1 MENNEYIDMKK
12 ILNIILSKKI
22 FIALIILLSLVV
34 GYFYSY
40 YYKKPQYNSSV
51 TVLLTGDEAQGEKQ
65 VTQTDLNLNS
75 GLISTYGS
83 IAKSANVL
91 SKVIE
96 NLGLDISVQNL
107 QKNLTVA
114 EIKNTQFLKITVENS
129 NPETAMKIANEIS
142 KVFVEQIKTIYNI
155 QNINII
161 DTAEISNTPCNINHI
176 KDMAIALMAG
186 IFASGV
192 LILIL
197 YILDDTI
204 KSEKDIPVNLKLETI
219 GTIPN
224 TNKTNNELIIETDP
238 KSYIVECLKTTRT
251 NILYASNINKK
262 KAILFTSA
270 REKEGKSFIVNN
282 IAVAFAQANKKVL
295 IVDTNLR
302 TPKGRSQIFENQTGE
317 GLSDFIKEI
326 TENKLENLE
335 KAKKYIKE
343 TKIPNLHIL
352 ESGTIPPNP
361 SELLSSTNMRNLLE
375 LLKSMYDLVLLDGTP
390 SMIVSDSIALSTMV
404 DSTILIAENK
414 VSKINEL
421 KKTKRQIQDVGGKIM
436 GVILNKSDVQHN
448 KYYGKG
454 YGYYYGDG
462 KQEKTEKEIQ
472 IKQQIIT
479 VSEII
484 ENARSVIE
492 QELLNKEVEQ
502 ELETVQVVEQ
512 QQEKTVEPKEN
523 GFKNVIKKIFSRI
536 SNIEKRLDNDN
547 SKEQINNIYTEID
560 NIKNKQSLDKQEI
573 INNIN
578 DLKTENSKVQNSI
591 KELNKKQ
598 KNLKEIQEND
608 KTEILES
615 INNFK
620 EETKTMQDDITSL
633 KISNNKLLENFEK
646 LDSEKLNVLEQINI
660 LKDNNNNMFENIDE
674 LISSKEAM
682 NEKINGFD
690 EKVEQLK
697 NEQLKAKADIEN
709 TVKELQTLE
718 MLKQKTQNMEEEFN
732 QLEVLKAKIESANKE
747 IELLKQLQNEQII
760 NVNNRISKLK
770 EIQVNN
776 NNELLEKINA
786 INYDDKLI
794 EINQNI
800 LKSQEEYTKMIEE
813 INNKNNQEEKP
824 SNIISFE
831 SLKKKRKA
839 NKKVF
844 SINETIMS
852 DELETSSSYVIDLN
866 SESFGIMAN

>member
-1 MENNEYIDMKK
+1 MENNEYMDMKK
-12 ILNIILSKKI
+12 ILNIISSKKI
-22 FIALIILLSLVV
+22 FIALIILLSLVMS
-34 GYFYSY
+34 YFYSY

-142 KVFVEQIKTIYNI
+142 TVFVEQIKTIYNI

-472 IKQQIIT
+472 IKQPIIT

-484 ENARSVIE
+484 ENARPVIE

-502 ELETVQVVEQ
+502 ELENVQVVEQ
-512 QQEKTVEPKEN
+512 QQEKTIEPKEN

-578 DLKTENSKVQNSI
+578 NS
-591 KELNKKQ
+591 
-598 KNLKEIQEND
+598 
-608 KTEILES
+608 KTEIFES

-620 EETKTMQDDITSL
+620 EETKAMQNDIKNL
-633 KISNNKLLENFEK
+633 QISNNNLLENIEK
-646 LDSEKLNVLEQINI
+646 LDLEKVNILEQINI
-660 LKDNNNNMFENIDE
+660 LKDNNSNMFENIDE
-674 LISSKEAM
+674 LISNKETM

-718 MLKQKTQNMEEEFN
+718 LLKQKTQNMEEEFN
-732 QLEVLKAKIESANKE
+732 QLEELKTKIELANKE
-747 IELLKQLQNEQII
+747 IELLKQLQNEQIT
-760 NVNNRISKLK
+760 NVNHRISKLRK
-770 EIQVNN
+770 LQINN
-776 NNELLEKINA
+776 NKELLEKIEA
-786 INYDDKLI
+786 INYDDKLT
-794 EINQNI
+794 EINENI

-813 INNKNNQEEKP
+813 INNKNKPEEKP

-844 SINETIMS
+844 SINENIMS

-866 SESFGIMAN
+866 SELFGIMAN

>member
-1 MENNEYIDMKK
+1 MENNEYMDMKK
-12 ILNIILSKKI
+12 ILNIISSKKI
-22 FIALIILLSLVV
+22 FIALIILLSLVM

-107 QKNLTVA
+107 QKNFTVA
-114 EIKNTQFLKITVENS
+114 EIKNTQFLKITVENQ

-142 KVFVEQIKTIYNI
+142 TVFVEQIKTIYNI

-192 LILIL
+192 LILII

-251 NILYASNINKK
+251 NILYSSNINKK

-335 KAKKYIKE
+335 KAKQYIKE

-375 LLKSMYDLVLLDGTP
+375 VLKSMYDLVLLDGTP
-390 SMIVSDSIALSTMV
+390 SMMVSDSIALSTMV

-462 KQEKTEKEIQ
+462 KQEKTQKEIQ
-472 IKQQIIT
+472 IKQSIIT

-484 ENARSVIE
+484 ENARPVIE

-502 ELETVQVVEQ
+502 ELENVQVVEQ
-512 QQEKTVEPKEN
+512 QQEKTIEPKEN

-578 DLKTENSKVQNSI
+578 NS
-591 KELNKKQ
+591 
-598 KNLKEIQEND
+598 
-608 KTEILES
+608 KTEIFES

-620 EETKTMQDDITSL
+620 EETKAMQNDIKNL
-633 KISNNKLLENFEK
+633 QISNNNLLENIEK
-646 LDSEKLNVLEQINI
+646 LDLEKVNILEQINI
-660 LKDNNNNMFENIDE
+660 LKDNNSNMLENIDE
-674 LISSKEAM
+674 LISNKETM

-718 MLKQKTQNMEEEFN
+718 LLKQKTQNMEEEFN
-732 QLEVLKAKIESANKE
+732 QLEELKTKIELANKE
-747 IELLKQLQNEQII
+747 IELLKQLQNEQIT
-760 NVNNRISKLK
+760 NVNHRISKLRK
-770 EIQVNN
+770 LQINN
-776 NNELLEKINA
+776 NKELLEKIEA
-786 INYDDKLI
+786 INYDDKLT
-794 EINQNI
+794 EINENI

-813 INNKNNQEEKP
+813 INNKNKPEEKP

-844 SINETIMS
+844 SINENIMS

-866 SESFGIMAN
+866 SEPFGIMAN

>member
-1 MENNEYIDMKK
+1 MENNEYMDMKK
-12 ILNIILSKKI
+12 ILNIISSKKI
-22 FIALIILLSLVV
+22 FIALIILLSLVM

-114 EIKNTQFLKITVENS
+114 EIKNTQFLKITVENQ

-142 KVFVEQIKTIYNI
+142 TVFVEQIKTIYNI

-192 LILIL
+192 LILII

-251 NILYASNINKK
+251 NILYSSNINKK

-335 KAKKYIKE
+335 KAKQYIKE

-361 SELLSSTNMRNLLE
+361 SELLVSPQMTKLLE
-375 LLKSMYDLVLLDGTP
+375 DLKQVCDLIVIDGTP
-390 SMIVSDSIALSTMV
+390 CELVTDSVILSRVADATVIVTAHKETKKDNLERVIKNIQNVGGKLVGVVINKMPVSAKKYNEKYYYHSTSTHNTNNFNTKNIA
-404 DSTILIAENK
+404 
-414 VSKINEL
+414 NEL
-421 KKTKRQIQDVGGKIM
+421 KKETQNITKINTQKSKIDIEKESDL
-436 GVILNKSDVQHN
+436 GRPLIFNNEDRKSTLDKTNDILNQINSYLDK
-448 KYYGKG
+448 
-454 YGYYYGDG
+454 
-462 KQEKTEKEIQ
+462 EKDD
-472 IKQQIIT
+472 
-479 VSEII
+479 
-484 ENARSVIE
+484 
-492 QELLNKEVEQ
+492 LNK
-502 ELETVQVVEQ
+502 
-512 QQEKTVEPKEN
+512 
-523 GFKNVIKKIFSRI
+523 
-536 SNIEKRLDNDN
+536 
-547 SKEQINNIYTEID
+547 
-560 NIKNKQSLDKQEI
+560 
-573 INNIN
+573 
-578 DLKTENSKVQNSI
+578 
-591 KELNKKQ
+591 
-598 KNLKEIQEND
+598 
-608 KTEILES
+608 
-615 INNFK
+615 
-620 EETKTMQDDITSL
+620 
-633 KISNNKLLENFEK
+633 
-646 LDSEKLNVLEQINI
+646 
-660 LKDNNNNMFENIDE
+660 
-674 LISSKEAM
+674 
-682 NEKINGFD
+682 
-690 EKVEQLK
+690 
-697 NEQLKAKADIEN
+697 
-709 TVKELQTLE
+709 
-718 MLKQKTQNMEEEFN
+718 
-732 QLEVLKAKIESANKE
+732 
-747 IELLKQLQNEQII
+747 
-760 NVNNRISKLK
+760 
-770 EIQVNN
+770 
-776 NNELLEKINA
+776 
-786 INYDDKLI
+786 
-794 EINQNI
+794 
-800 LKSQEEYTKMIEE
+800 
-813 INNKNNQEEKP
+813 
-824 SNIISFE
+824 
-831 SLKKKRKA
+831 
-839 NKKVF
+839 
-844 SINETIMS
+844 
-852 DELETSSSYVIDLN
+852 
-866 SESFGIMAN
+866 

>member
-12 ILNIILSKKI
+12 ILNIISSKKI
-22 FIALIILLSLVV
+22 FIALIILLSLVM

-114 EIKNTQFLKITVENS
+114 EIKNTQFLKITVENQ

-142 KVFVEQIKTIYNI
+142 TVFVEQIKTIYNI

-192 LILIL
+192 LILII

-251 NILYASNINKK
+251 NILYSSNINKK

-335 KAKKYIKE
+335 KAKQYIKE

-375 LLKSMYDLVLLDGTP
+375 VLKSMYDLVLLDGTP
-390 SMIVSDSIALSTMV
+390 SMMVSDSIALSTMV

-462 KQEKTEKEIQ
+462 KQEKTQKEIQ
-472 IKQQIIT
+472 VKQPIIT

-484 ENARSVIE
+484 ENARPLIE

-502 ELETVQVVEQ
+502 ELENTQVVEQ
-512 QQEKTVEPKEN
+512 QQEKIIEPKEN
-523 GFKNVIKKIFSRI
+523 GFKKVIKKIFSRI

-578 DLKTENSKVQNSI
+578 DS
-591 KELNKKQ
+591 
-598 KNLKEIQEND
+598 
-608 KTEILES
+608 KTEIFES

-620 EETKTMQDDITSL
+620 EETKAMQNDIKNLQT
-633 KISNNKLLENFEK
+633 SNNNLLENIEK
-646 LDSEKLNVLEQINI
+646 LDLEKVNILEQINI
-660 LKDNNNNMFENIDE
+660 LKDNNSNMFENIDE
-674 LISSKEAM
+674 LISNKEAM

-718 MLKQKTQNMEEEFN
+718 LLKQKTQNMEEEFN
-732 QLEVLKAKIESANKE
+732 QLEVLKTKIELANKE
-747 IELLKQLQNEQII
+747 IELLKQLQNEQIT
-760 NVNNRISKLK
+760 NVNHRISKLRK
-770 EIQVNN
+770 LQINN
-776 NNELLEKINA
+776 NKELLEKIEA
-786 INYDDKLI
+786 INYDDKLT
-794 EINQNI
+794 EINENI

-813 INNKNNQEEKP
+813 INNKNKPEEKP

-844 SINETIMS
+844 SINENIMS

-866 SESFGIMAN
+866 SEPFGIMAN

>member
-421 KKTKRQIQDVGGKIM
+421 KKTKRQIQDVSGKIM

-674 LISSKEAM
+674 LISSRELI
-682 NEKINGFD
+682 NDKINGFE

-697 NEQLKAKADIEN
+697 NEQLKAKSDIEN

-786 INYDDKLI
+786 INYDDKLT
-794 EINQNI
+794 EINENI

>member
-295 IVDTNLR
+295 IVDTTLR

-674 LISSKEAM
+674 LISSRELI
-682 NEKINGFD
+682 NDKINGFE

-697 NEQLKAKADIEN
+697 NEQLKAKSDIEN

-732 QLEVLKAKIESANKE
+732 QLEVLKAKIESENKE

-786 INYDDKLI
+786 INYDDKLT
-794 EINQNI
+794 EINENI

>member
-454 YGYYYGDG
+454 YGYYYGEG
-462 KQEKTEKEIQ
+462 KQEKIEKEIQ

-502 ELETVQVVEQ
+502 ELEKVQVVEQ
-512 QQEKTVEPKEN
+512 QQEKTIEPKEN

-578 DLKTENSKVQNSI
+578 DS
-591 KELNKKQ
+591 
-598 KNLKEIQEND
+598 
-608 KTEILES
+608 KTEIFES

-620 EETKTMQDDITSL
+620 EETEAMQNDIKNLQTSN
-633 KISNNKLLENFEK
+633 SNLLENIEK
-646 LDSEKLNVLEQINI
+646 LDSEKVNILEQINI
-660 LKDNNNNMFENIDE
+660 LKDNNSNMFENIDE

-697 NEQLKAKADIEN
+697 NEQLKSKADIEN

-718 MLKQKTQNMEEEFN
+718 ILKQKTQNMEEEFN
-732 QLEVLKAKIESANKE
+732 QLEVLRTKIELANKE
-747 IELLKQLQNEQII
+747 IELLKQLQNEQIT
-760 NVNNRISKLK
+760 NVNHRISKLRK
-770 EIQVNN
+770 LQVNN
-776 NNELLEKINA
+776 NKELLEKIET
-786 INYDDKLI
+786 INYDDKLT
-794 EINQNI
+794 EINEKI

-813 INNKNNQEEKP
+813 INNKNKPEEKP

-844 SINETIMS
+844 SINEDIMS
-852 DELETSSSYVIDLN
+852 DELETSSAYVIDLN

>member
-1 MENNEYIDMKK
+1 MENNEYMDMKK
-12 ILNIILSKKI
+12 ILNIISSKKI
-22 FIALIILLSLVV
+22 FIALIILLSLVMS
-34 GYFYSY
+34 YFYSY

-114 EIKNTQFLKITVENS
+114 EIKNTQFLKITVENQ

-142 KVFVEQIKTIYNI
+142 TVFVEQIKTIYNI

-186 IFASGV
+186 IFTSGV

-302 TPKGRSQIFENQTGE
+302 NSKGRSQIFENQTGE

-390 SMIVSDSIALSTMV
+390 SMMVSDSIALSTMV

-462 KQEKTEKEIQ
+462 KQEKTQKEIQ
-472 IKQQIIT
+472 IKQSIIT

-484 ENARSVIE
+484 ENARPVIE

-502 ELETVQVVEQ
+502 ELENVQVVEQ
-512 QQEKTVEPKEN
+512 QQEKTIEPKEN

-578 DLKTENSKVQNSI
+578 NS
-591 KELNKKQ
+591 
-598 KNLKEIQEND
+598 
-608 KTEILES
+608 KTEIFES

-620 EETKTMQDDITSL
+620 EETKAMQNDIKNLQT
-633 KISNNKLLENFEK
+633 SNNNLLENIEK
-646 LDSEKLNVLEQINI
+646 LDLEKVNILEQINI
-660 LKDNNNNMFENIDE
+660 LKDNNSNMFENIDE
-674 LISSKEAM
+674 LISNKETM
-682 NEKINGFD
+682 NEKINSFD

-718 MLKQKTQNMEEEFN
+718 LLKQKTQNMEEEFN
-732 QLEVLKAKIESANKE
+732 QLEELKTKIELANKE
-747 IELLKQLQNEQII
+747 IELLKQLQNEQIT
-760 NVNNRISKLK
+760 NVNHRISKLRK
-770 EIQVNN
+770 LQINN
-776 NNELLEKINA
+776 NKELLEKIEA
-786 INYDDKLI
+786 INYDDKLT
-794 EINQNI
+794 EINENI

-813 INNKNNQEEKP
+813 INNKNKPEEKP

-844 SINETIMS
+844 SINENIMS

-866 SESFGIMAN
+866 SELFGIMAN

>member
-12 ILNIILSKKI
+12 ILNIISSKKI
-22 FIALIILLSLVV
+22 FIALIILLSLVM

-51 TVLLTGDEAQGEKQ
+51 TVLLTGEEAQGEKQ

-114 EIKNTQFLKITVENS
+114 EIKNTQFLKITVENQ

-142 KVFVEQIKTIYNI
+142 TVFVEQIKTIYNI

-192 LILIL
+192 LILII

-335 KAKKYIKE
+335 KAKQYIKE

-375 LLKSMYDLVLLDGTP
+375 VLKSMYDLVLLDGTP
-390 SMIVSDSIALSTMV
+390 SMMVSDSIALSTMV

-462 KQEKTEKEIQ
+462 KQEKTQKEIQ
-472 IKQQIIT
+472 VKQPIIT

-484 ENARSVIE
+484 ENARPLIE

-502 ELETVQVVEQ
+502 ELENTQVVEQ
-512 QQEKTVEPKEN
+512 QQEKIIEPKEN
-523 GFKNVIKKIFSRI
+523 GFKKVIKKIFSRI

-578 DLKTENSKVQNSI
+578 DS
-591 KELNKKQ
+591 
-598 KNLKEIQEND
+598 
-608 KTEILES
+608 KTEIFES

-620 EETKTMQDDITSL
+620 EETKAMQNDIKNLQT
-633 KISNNKLLENFEK
+633 SNNNLLENIEK
-646 LDSEKLNVLEQINI
+646 LDLEKVNILEQINI
-660 LKDNNNNMFENIDE
+660 LKDNNSNMFENIDE
-674 LISSKEAM
+674 LISNKEAM

-718 MLKQKTQNMEEEFN
+718 LLKQKTQNMEEEFN
-732 QLEVLKAKIESANKE
+732 QLEVLKTKIELANKE
-747 IELLKQLQNEQII
+747 IELLKQLQNEQIT
-760 NVNNRISKLK
+760 NVNHRISKLRK
-770 EIQVNN
+770 LQINN
-776 NNELLEKINA
+776 NKELLEKIEA
-786 INYDDKLI
+786 INYDDKLT
-794 EINQNI
+794 EINENI

-813 INNKNNQEEKP
+813 INNKNKPEEKP

-844 SINETIMS
+844 SINENIMS

-866 SESFGIMAN
+866 SEPFGIMAN

>member
-12 ILNIILSKKI
+12 ILNIISSKKI
-22 FIALIILLSLVV
+22 FIALIILLSLVM

-96 NLGLDISVQNL
+96 NLGLNISVQNL

-192 LILIL
+192 LILII

-404 DSTILIAENK
+404 DSTILVAENK

-560 NIKNKQSLDKQEI
+560 NIKNKQSLEKQEI

-674 LISSKEAM
+674 LISSRELI
-682 NEKINGFD
+682 NDKINGFE

-697 NEQLKAKADIEN
+697 NEQLKAKSDIEN

-732 QLEVLKAKIESANKE
+732 QLEVLKTKIELANKE

-831 SLKKKRKA
+831 SLKKKKKA

>member
-114 EIKNTQFLKITVENS
+114 EIKNTQFLKITVENQ

-192 LILIL
+192 LILII

-390 SMIVSDSIALSTMV
+390 SMMVSDSIALSTMV

-436 GVILNKSDVQHN
+436 GVILNKSDVRHN

-502 ELETVQVVEQ
+502 ELEKVQVVEQ
-512 QQEKTVEPKEN
+512 QQEKTIEPKEN

-718 MLKQKTQNMEEEFN
+718 ILKQKTQNMEEEFN
-732 QLEVLKAKIESANKE
+732 QLEVLKTKIELANKE
-747 IELLKQLQNEQII
+747 IELLKQLQNEQIT
-760 NVNNRISKLK
+760 NVNHRISKLRNLQ
-770 EIQVNN
+770 INN
-776 NNELLEKINA
+776 NKELLEKIEA
-786 INYDDKLI
+786 INYDDKLT
-794 EINQNI
+794 EINENI

-813 INNKNNQEEKP
+813 INNKNKPEEKP

-844 SINETIMS
+844 SINEDIMS
-852 DELETSSSYVIDLN
+852 DELENSSAYVIDLN

>member
-142 KVFVEQIKTIYNI
+142 TVFVEQIKTIYNI

-302 TPKGRSQIFENQTGE
+302 NSKGRSQIFENQTGE

-462 KQEKTEKEIQ
+462 KQEKVEKEIQ
-472 IKQQIIT
+472 VKQPIIT

-484 ENARSVIE
+484 ENARPVIE

-502 ELETVQVVEQ
+502 ELENVQVVEQ
-512 QQEKTVEPKEN
+512 QQEKTIEPKEN

-578 DLKTENSKVQNSI
+578 ELKTENLKVQNSI
-591 KELNKKQ
+591 EELSEKQ
-598 KNLKEIQEND
+598 NNLKEIQEVD
-608 KTEILES
+608 KKEILEN
-615 INNFK
+615 I
-620 EETKTMQDDITSL
+620 Q
-633 KISNNKLLENFEK
+633 K
-646 LDSEKLNVLEQINI
+646 LDLEKVKILEQINI
-660 LKDNNNNMFENIDE
+660 LKDSNSDMFENIDE
-674 LISSKEAM
+674 LINSKEAI
-682 NEKINGFD
+682 NDKINGFD

-697 NEQLKAKADIEN
+697 NEQLKAKYDIEN
-709 TVKELQTLE
+709 TVKELQSIE
-718 MLKQKTQNMEEEFN
+718 ILKQKTQNIEEEFN
-732 QLEVLKAKIESANKE
+732 QLEVLKAKIELANKE
-747 IELLKQLQNEQII
+747 IEMLRQFQKEQIN
-760 NVNNRISKLK
+760 NVNYKISELKKLQLDNNKELIERIES
-770 EIQVNN
+770 
-776 NNELLEKINA
+776 
-786 INYDDKLI
+786 INYDEKLV
-794 EINQNI
+794 EINENI
-800 LKSQEEYTKMIEE
+800 TRNKNEYTKMIEE
-813 INNKNNQEEKP
+813 INNKNKQEEKP

>member
-1 MENNEYIDMKK
+1 MENNEYMDMKK
-12 ILNIILSKKI
+12 ILNIISSKKI
-22 FIALIILLSLVV
+22 FIALIILLSLVMS
-34 GYFYSY
+34 YFYSY

-142 KVFVEQIKTIYNI
+142 TVFVEQIKTIYNI

-186 IFASGV
+186 IFASEV

-462 KQEKTEKEIQ
+462 KQEKVEKEIQ
-472 IKQQIIT
+472 VKQPIIT
-479 VSEII
+479 VLEII
-484 ENARSVIE
+484 ENARPVIE
-492 QELLNKEVEQ
+492 QELLNKEIEQ
-502 ELETVQVVEQ
+502 ELENTQVVEQ
-512 QQEKTVEPKEN
+512 QEKTIESKEN
-523 GFKNVIKKIFSRI
+523 GFKNVMKKIFSRI

-578 DLKTENSKVQNSI
+578 DS
-591 KELNKKQ
+591 
-598 KNLKEIQEND
+598 
-608 KTEILES
+608 KTEIFES

-620 EETKTMQDDITSL
+620 EETKAMQNDIKNLQTSN
-633 KISNNKLLENFEK
+633 SDLLENIEK
-646 LDSEKLNVLEQINI
+646 LDSEKVNILEQINI
-660 LKDNNNNMFENIDE
+660 LKDNNSNMFENIDE

-718 MLKQKTQNMEEEFN
+718 ILKQKTQNMEEEFN
-732 QLEVLKAKIESANKE
+732 QLEVLKTKIELANKE
-747 IELLKQLQNEQII
+747 IELLKQLQNEQIT
-760 NVNNRISKLK
+760 NVNHRISKLRNLQ
-770 EIQVNN
+770 INN
-776 NNELLEKINA
+776 NKELLEKIEA
-786 INYDDKLI
+786 INYDDKLT
-794 EINQNI
+794 EINENI

-813 INNKNNQEEKP
+813 INNKNKPEEKP

-844 SINETIMS
+844 SINEDIMS
-852 DELETSSSYVIDLN
+852 DELENSSAYVIDLN

>member
-12 ILNIILSKKI
+12 ILNIISSKKI
-22 FIALIILLSLVV
+22 FIALIILLSLVM

-91 SKVIE
+91 NKVIE
-96 NLGLDISVQNL
+96 NLGLNISVQNL

-192 LILIL
+192 LILII

-732 QLEVLKAKIESANKE
+732 QLEVLKTKIELANKE

-813 INNKNNQEEKP
+813 INNKNNQEEKT

-831 SLKKKRKA
+831 SLKKKKKA

-852 DELETSSSYVIDLN
+852 DELETYSSYVIDLN

>member
-1 MENNEYIDMKK
+1 MENNEYMDMKK
-12 ILNIILSKKI
+12 ILNIISSKKI
-22 FIALIILLSLVV
+22 FIALIILLSLVMS
-34 GYFYSY
+34 YFYSY

-114 EIKNTQFLKITVENS
+114 EIKNTQFLKITVENQ

-142 KVFVEQIKTIYNI
+142 TVFVEQIKTIYNI

-186 IFASGV
+186 IFTSGV

-302 TPKGRSQIFENQTGE
+302 NSKGRSQIFKNQTGE

-335 KAKKYIKE
+335 KAKQYIKE

-375 LLKSMYDLVLLDGTP
+375 LLKSMYDLILLDGTP
-390 SMIVSDSIALSTMV
+390 SMMVSDSIALSTMV

-472 IKQQIIT
+472 IKQSIIT

-484 ENARSVIE
+484 ENARPVIE

-502 ELETVQVVEQ
+502 ELENVQVVEQ
-512 QQEKTVEPKEN
+512 QQEKTIQPKEN

-578 DLKTENSKVQNSI
+578 NS
-591 KELNKKQ
+591 
-598 KNLKEIQEND
+598 
-608 KTEILES
+608 KTEIFES

-620 EETKTMQDDITSL
+620 EETKAMQNDIKNL
-633 KISNNKLLENFEK
+633 QISNNNLLENIEK
-646 LDSEKLNVLEQINI
+646 LDLEKVNILEQINI
-660 LKDNNNNMFENIDE
+660 LKDNNSNMFENIDE

-718 MLKQKTQNMEEEFN
+718 ILKQKTQNMEEEFN
-732 QLEVLKAKIESANKE
+732 QLEVLKTKIELANKE
-747 IELLKQLQNEQII
+747 IELLKQLQNEQIT
-760 NVNNRISKLK
+760 NVNHRISKLRK
-770 EIQVNN
+770 LQINN
-776 NNELLEKINA
+776 NKELLEKIEA
-786 INYDDKLI
+786 INYDDKLT
-794 EINQNI
+794 EINENI

-813 INNKNNQEEKP
+813 INNKNKPEEKP

-844 SINETIMS
+844 SINENIMS

-866 SESFGIMAN
+866 SEPFGIMAN

>member
-262 KAILFTSA
+262 KAILFTSS

-421 KKTKRQIQDVGGKIM
+421 KKTKRQVQDVGGKIM

-674 LISSKEAM
+674 LISSRELI
-682 NEKINGFD
+682 NDKINGFE

-697 NEQLKAKADIEN
+697 NEQLKAKSDIEN

-786 INYDDKLI
+786 INYDDKLT
-794 EINQNI
+794 EINENI

>member
-22 FIALIILLSLVV
+22 FIALIILLSLVMS
-34 GYFYSY
+34 YFYSY

-96 NLGLDISVQNL
+96 NLGLDISVKNL

-142 KVFVEQIKTIYNI
+142 TVFVEQIKTIYNI

-251 NILYASNINKK
+251 NILYSSNINKK

-462 KQEKTEKEIQ
+462 KQEKVEKEIQ
-472 IKQQIIT
+472 VKQPIIT

-484 ENARSVIE
+484 ENARPVIE

-502 ELETVQVVEQ
+502 ELENTQVVEQ
-512 QQEKTVEPKEN
+512 QEKTIEPKEN
-523 GFKNVIKKIFSRI
+523 VLKNVIKKIFSRI

-578 DLKTENSKVQNSI
+578 ELKTENLKVQNSI
-591 KELNKKQ
+591 EELSEKQ
-598 KNLKEIQEND
+598 NNLKEIQEVD
-608 KTEILES
+608 KKEILEN
-615 INNFK
+615 I
-620 EETKTMQDDITSL
+620 Q
-633 KISNNKLLENFEK
+633 K
-646 LDSEKLNVLEQINI
+646 LDLEKVKILEQINI
-660 LKDNNNNMFENIDE
+660 LKDSNSDMFENIDE
-674 LISSKEAM
+674 LINSKEAI
-682 NEKINGFD
+682 NDKINGFD

-697 NEQLKAKADIEN
+697 NEQLKAKSDIEN
-709 TVKELQTLE
+709 TVKELQSIE
-718 MLKQKTQNMEEEFN
+718 ILKQKTQNIEEEFN
-732 QLEVLKAKIESANKE
+732 QLEVLKAKIELANKE
-747 IELLKQLQNEQII
+747 IEMLRQFQKEQIN
-760 NVNNRISKLK
+760 NVNYKISELKKLQLDNNKELIERIES
-770 EIQVNN
+770 
-776 NNELLEKINA
+776 
-786 INYDDKLI
+786 INYDEKLV
-794 EINQNI
+794 EINENI
-800 LKSQEEYTKMIEE
+800 TRNKNEYTKMIEE
-813 INNKNNQEEKP
+813 INNKNKQEEKP

-844 SINETIMS
+844 SINENIMS
-852 DELETSSSYVIDLN
+852 DELENASSYVIELN
-866 SESFGIMAN
+866 NETFGIMAN

>member
-674 LISSKEAM
+674 LISSRELI
-682 NEKINGFD
+682 NDKINGFE

-697 NEQLKAKADIEN
+697 NEQLKAKSDIEN

-786 INYDDKLI
+786 INYDDKLK
-794 EINQNI
+794 EINENI

>member
-22 FIALIILLSLVV
+22 FIALIILLSLVMS
-34 GYFYSY
+34 YFYSY

-262 KAILFTSA
+262 KAILFTSS

-462 KQEKTEKEIQ
+462 KQEKVEKEIQ
-472 IKQQIIT
+472 VKQPIIT

-484 ENARSVIE
+484 ENARPVIE

-502 ELETVQVVEQ
+502 ELENVQVVEQ
-512 QQEKTVEPKEN
+512 QQEKTIEPKEN

-578 DLKTENSKVQNSI
+578 ELKTENLKVQNSI
-591 KELNKKQ
+591 EELSEKQ
-598 KNLKEIQEND
+598 NNLKEIQEVD
-608 KTEILES
+608 KKEILEN
-615 INNFK
+615 I
-620 EETKTMQDDITSL
+620 Q
-633 KISNNKLLENFEK
+633 K
-646 LDSEKLNVLEQINI
+646 LDLEKVKILEQINI
-660 LKDNNNNMFENIDE
+660 LKDSNSDMFENIDE
-674 LISSKEAM
+674 LINSKEAI
-682 NEKINGFD
+682 NDKINGFD

-697 NEQLKAKADIEN
+697 NEQLKAKSDIEN
-709 TVKELQTLE
+709 TVKELQSIE
-718 MLKQKTQNMEEEFN
+718 ILKQKTQNIEEEFN
-732 QLEVLKAKIESANKE
+732 QLEVLKAKIELANKE
-747 IELLKQLQNEQII
+747 IEMLRQFQKEQIN
-760 NVNNRISKLK
+760 NVNYKISELKKLQLDNNKELIERIES
-770 EIQVNN
+770 
-776 NNELLEKINA
+776 
-786 INYDDKLI
+786 INYDEKLV
-794 EINQNI
+794 EINENI
-800 LKSQEEYTKMIEE
+800 TRNKNEYTKMIEE
-813 INNKNNQEEKP
+813 INNKNKQEEKP

-844 SINETIMS
+844 SINEDIMS
-852 DELETSSSYVIDLN
+852 DELENSSAYVIDLN

>member
-1 MENNEYIDMKK
+1 MENNEYMDMKK
-12 ILNIILSKKI
+12 ILNIISSKKI
-22 FIALIILLSLVV
+22 FIALIILLSLVMS
-34 GYFYSY
+34 YFYSY

-114 EIKNTQFLKITVENS
+114 EIKNTQFLKITVENQ

-142 KVFVEQIKTIYNI
+142 TVFVEQIKTIYNI

-186 IFASGV
+186 IFTSGV

-302 TPKGRSQIFENQTGE
+302 NSKGRSQIFENQTGE

-390 SMIVSDSIALSTMV
+390 SMMVSDSIALSTMV

-462 KQEKTEKEIQ
+462 KQEKTQKEIQ
-472 IKQQIIT
+472 IKQSIIT

-484 ENARSVIE
+484 ENARPVIE

-502 ELETVQVVEQ
+502 ELENVQVVEQ
-512 QQEKTVEPKEN
+512 QQEKTIEPKEN

-578 DLKTENSKVQNSI
+578 NS
-591 KELNKKQ
+591 
-598 KNLKEIQEND
+598 
-608 KTEILES
+608 KTEIFES

-620 EETKTMQDDITSL
+620 EETKAMQNDIKNL
-633 KISNNKLLENFEK
+633 QISNNNLLENIEK
-646 LDSEKLNVLEQINI
+646 LDLEKVNILEQINI
-660 LKDNNNNMFENIDE
+660 LKDNNSNMFENIDE
-674 LISSKEAM
+674 LISNKETM

-718 MLKQKTQNMEEEFN
+718 LLKQKTQNMEEEFN
-732 QLEVLKAKIESANKE
+732 QLEELKTKIELANKE
-747 IELLKQLQNEQII
+747 IELLKQLQNEQIT
-760 NVNNRISKLK
+760 NVNHRISKLRK
-770 EIQVNN
+770 LQINN
-776 NNELLEKINA
+776 NKELLEKIEA
-786 INYDDKLI
+786 INYDDKLT
-794 EINQNI
+794 EINENI
-800 LKSQEEYTKMIEE
+800 LKSQEEYTKMIEK
-813 INNKNNQEEKP
+813 INNKNKPEEKP

-844 SINETIMS
+844 SINENIMS

-866 SESFGIMAN
+866 SELFGIMAN

>member
-12 ILNIILSKKI
+12 ILNIISSKKI
-22 FIALIILLSLVV
+22 FIALIILLSLVM

-96 NLGLDISVQNL
+96 NLGLNISVQNL

-192 LILIL
+192 LILII

-547 SKEQINNIYTEID
+547 SKEQINNIYTEIY

-591 KELNKKQ
+591 QELNKKQ

-633 KISNNKLLENFEK
+633 KISNNKVLENFEK

-674 LISSKEAM
+674 LISSRELI
-682 NEKINGFD
+682 NDKINGFE

-697 NEQLKAKADIEN
+697 NEQLKAKSDIEN

>member
-1 MENNEYIDMKK
+1 MENNEYMDMKK
-12 ILNIILSKKI
+12 ILNIISSKKI
-22 FIALIILLSLVV
+22 FIALIILLSLVMS
-34 GYFYSY
+34 YFYSY

-51 TVLLTGDEAQGEKQ
+51 TVLLTGDEAQGKKQ

-96 NLGLDISVQNL
+96 NLGLDISVRNL

-114 EIKNTQFLKITVENS
+114 EIKNTQFLKITVENQ

-142 KVFVEQIKTIYNI
+142 TVFVEQIKTIYNI

-192 LILIL
+192 LILII

-219 GTIPN
+219 WTIPN

-251 NILYASNINKK
+251 NILYSSNINKK

-335 KAKKYIKE
+335 KAKQYIKE

-375 LLKSMYDLVLLDGTP
+375 VLKSMYDLVLLDGTP
-390 SMIVSDSIALSTMV
+390 SMMVSDSIALSTMV

-436 GVILNKSDVQHN
+436 GVILTRVMYN
-448 KYYGKG
+448 
-454 YGYYYGDG
+454 
-462 KQEKTEKEIQ
+462 
-472 IKQQIIT
+472 
-479 VSEII
+479 
-484 ENARSVIE
+484 
-492 QELLNKEVEQ
+492 
-502 ELETVQVVEQ
+502 
-512 QQEKTVEPKEN
+512 
-523 GFKNVIKKIFSRI
+523 
-536 SNIEKRLDNDN
+536 
-547 SKEQINNIYTEID
+547 
-560 NIKNKQSLDKQEI
+560 I
-573 INNIN
+573 INTMEKVMAIIMEM
-578 DLKTENSKVQNSI
+578 ENK
-591 KELNKKQ
+591 KKQ
-598 KNLKEIQEND
+598 K
-608 KTEILES
+608 
-615 INNFK
+615 
-620 EETKTMQDDITSL
+620 
-633 KISNNKLLENFEK
+633 
-646 LDSEKLNVLEQINI
+646 
-660 LKDNNNNMFENIDE
+660 
-674 LISSKEAM
+674 
-682 NEKINGFD
+682 
-690 EKVEQLK
+690 
-697 NEQLKAKADIEN
+697 
-709 TVKELQTLE
+709 
-718 MLKQKTQNMEEEFN
+718 
-732 QLEVLKAKIESANKE
+732 
-747 IELLKQLQNEQII
+747 
-760 NVNNRISKLK
+760 
-770 EIQVNN
+770 
-776 NNELLEKINA
+776 
-786 INYDDKLI
+786 
-794 EINQNI
+794 
-800 LKSQEEYTKMIEE
+800 
-813 INNKNNQEEKP
+813 
-824 SNIISFE
+824 
-831 SLKKKRKA
+831 KKYK
-839 NKKVF
+839 
-844 SINETIMS
+844 
-852 DELETSSSYVIDLN
+852 
-866 SESFGIMAN
+866 

>member
-22 FIALIILLSLVV
+22 FIALIILLSLVMS
-34 GYFYSY
+34 YFYSY

-547 SKEQINNIYTEID
+547 SKEQINNIYTEIY

-591 KELNKKQ
+591 QELNKKQ
-598 KNLKEIQEND
+598 KNTCI
-608 KTEILES
+608 IGR
-615 INNFK
+615 
-620 EETKTMQDDITSL
+620 
-633 KISNNKLLENFEK
+633 FE
-646 LDSEKLNVLEQINI
+646 L
-660 LKDNNNNMFENIDE
+660 F
-674 LISSKEAM
+674 
-682 NEKINGFD
+682 
-690 EKVEQLK
+690 
-697 NEQLKAKADIEN
+697 
-709 TVKELQTLE
+709 
-718 MLKQKTQNMEEEFN
+718 
-732 QLEVLKAKIESANKE
+732 
-747 IELLKQLQNEQII
+747 
-760 NVNNRISKLK
+760 
-770 EIQVNN
+770 
-776 NNELLEKINA
+776 
-786 INYDDKLI
+786 Y
-794 EINQNI
+794 
-800 LKSQEEYTKMIEE
+800 
-813 INNKNNQEEKP
+813 
-824 SNIISFE
+824 
-831 SLKKKRKA
+831 
-839 NKKVF
+839 
-844 SINETIMS
+844 
-852 DELETSSSYVIDLN
+852 
-866 SESFGIMAN
+866 

>member
-674 LISSKEAM
+674 LISSRELI
-682 NEKINGFD
+682 NDKINGFE

-697 NEQLKAKADIEN
+697 NEQLKAKSDIEN

-831 SLKKKRKA
+831 SLKKKKKA

>member
-22 FIALIILLSLVV
+22 FIALIILLSLVMS
-34 GYFYSY
+34 YFYSY

-462 KQEKTEKEIQ
+462 KQEKVEKEIQ
-472 IKQQIIT
+472 VKQPIIT

-484 ENARSVIE
+484 ENARPVIE

-502 ELETVQVVEQ
+502 ELENVQVVEQ
-512 QQEKTVEPKEN
+512 QQEKTIEPKEN

-578 DLKTENSKVQNSI
+578 ELKTENLKVQNSI
-591 KELNKKQ
+591 EELSEKQ
-598 KNLKEIQEND
+598 NNLKEIQEVD
-608 KTEILES
+608 KKEILEN
-615 INNFK
+615 I
-620 EETKTMQDDITSL
+620 Q
-633 KISNNKLLENFEK
+633 K
-646 LDSEKLNVLEQINI
+646 LDLEKVKILEQINI
-660 LKDNNNNMFENIDE
+660 LKDSNSDMFENIDE
-674 LISSKEAM
+674 LINSKEAI
-682 NEKINGFD
+682 NDKINGFD

-697 NEQLKAKADIEN
+697 NEQLKAKSDIEN
-709 TVKELQTLE
+709 TVKELQSIE
-718 MLKQKTQNMEEEFN
+718 ILKQKTQNIEEEFN
-732 QLEVLKAKIESANKE
+732 QLEVLKAKIELANKE
-747 IELLKQLQNEQII
+747 IEMLRQFQKEQIN
-760 NVNNRISKLK
+760 NVNYKISELKKLQLDNNKELIERIES
-770 EIQVNN
+770 
-776 NNELLEKINA
+776 
-786 INYDDKLI
+786 INYDEKLV
-794 EINQNI
+794 EINENI
-800 LKSQEEYTKMIEE
+800 TRNKNEYTKMIEE
-813 INNKNNQEEKP
+813 INNKNKQEEKP

-844 SINETIMS
+844 SINENIMS
-852 DELETSSSYVIDLN
+852 DELENASSYVIELN
-866 SESFGIMAN
+866 NETFGIMAN

>member
-1 MENNEYIDMKK
+1 MENNEYMDMKK
-12 ILNIILSKKI
+12 ILNIISSKKI
-22 FIALIILLSLVV
+22 FIALIILLSLVMS
-34 GYFYSY
+34 YFYSY

-96 NLGLDISVQNL
+96 NLGLDISVRNL

-114 EIKNTQFLKITVENS
+114 EIKNTQFLKITVENQ

-302 TPKGRSQIFENQTGE
+302 TPKERSQIFENQTGE

-390 SMIVSDSIALSTMV
+390 SMMVSDSIALSTMV

-502 ELETVQVVEQ
+502 ELEKVQVVEQ
-512 QQEKTVEPKEN
+512 QQEKTIEPKEN

-578 DLKTENSKVQNSI
+578 DS
-591 KELNKKQ
+591 
-598 KNLKEIQEND
+598 
-608 KTEILES
+608 KTEIFES

-620 EETKTMQDDITSL
+620 EETEAMQNDIKNLQTSN
-633 KISNNKLLENFEK
+633 SNLLENIEK
-646 LDSEKLNVLEQINI
+646 LDSEKVNILEQINI
-660 LKDNNNNMFENIDE
+660 LKDNNSNMFENIDE

-718 MLKQKTQNMEEEFN
+718 ILKQKTQNMEEEFN
-732 QLEVLKAKIESANKE
+732 QLEVLRTKIELANKE
-747 IELLKQLQNEQII
+747 IELLKQLQNEQIT
-760 NVNNRISKLK
+760 NVNHRISKLRK
-770 EIQVNN
+770 LQVNN
-776 NNELLEKINA
+776 NKELLEKIEA
-786 INYDDKLI
+786 INYDDKLT
-794 EINQNI
+794 EINEKI

-813 INNKNNQEEKP
+813 INNKNKPEEKP

-844 SINETIMS
+844 SINEDIMS
-852 DELETSSSYVIDLN
+852 DELETSSAYVIDLN

>member
-1 MENNEYIDMKK
+1 MENNEYMDMKK
-12 ILNIILSKKI
+12 ILNIISSKKI
-22 FIALIILLSLVV
+22 FIALIILLSLVMS
-34 GYFYSY
+34 YFYSY

-51 TVLLTGDEAQGEKQ
+51 TVLLTGDEAQGKKQ

-142 KVFVEQIKTIYNI
+142 TVFVEQIKTIYNI

-186 IFASGV
+186 IFTSGV

-251 NILYASNINKK
+251 NIFYASNINKK

-302 TPKGRSQIFENQTGE
+302 NSKGRSQIFENQTGE

-390 SMIVSDSIALSTMV
+390 SMMVSDSIALSTMV

-462 KQEKTEKEIQ
+462 KQEKTQKEIQ
-472 IKQQIIT
+472 IKQSIIT

-484 ENARSVIE
+484 ENARPVIE

-502 ELETVQVVEQ
+502 ELENVQVVEQ
-512 QQEKTVEPKEN
+512 QQEKTIEPKEN

-578 DLKTENSKVQNSI
+578 NS
-591 KELNKKQ
+591 
-598 KNLKEIQEND
+598 
-608 KTEILES
+608 KTEIFES

-620 EETKTMQDDITSL
+620 EETKAMQNDIKNL
-633 KISNNKLLENFEK
+633 QISNNNLLENIEK
-646 LDSEKLNVLEQINI
+646 LDLEKVNILEQINI
-660 LKDNNNNMFENIDE
+660 LKDNNSNMFENIDE
-674 LISSKEAM
+674 LISNKETM

-718 MLKQKTQNMEEEFN
+718 LLKQKTQNMEEEFN
-732 QLEVLKAKIESANKE
+732 QLEELKTKIELANKE
-747 IELLKQLQNEQII
+747 IELLKQLQNEQIT
-760 NVNNRISKLK
+760 NVNHRISKLRK
-770 EIQVNN
+770 LQINN
-776 NNELLEKINA
+776 NKELLEKIEA
-786 INYDDKLI
+786 INYDDKLT
-794 EINQNI
+794 EINENI

-813 INNKNNQEEKP
+813 INNKNKPEEKP

-844 SINETIMS
+844 SINENIMS

-866 SESFGIMAN
+866 SEPFGIMAN

>member
-1 MENNEYIDMKK
+1 MENNEYMDMKK
-12 ILNIILSKKI
+12 ILNIISSKKI
-22 FIALIILLSLVV
+22 FIALIILLSLVMS
-34 GYFYSY
+34 YFYSY

-96 NLGLDISVQNL
+96 NLGLDISVRNL

-114 EIKNTQFLKITVENS
+114 EIKNTQFLKITVENQ

-142 KVFVEQIKTIYNI
+142 TVFVEQIKTIYNI

-186 IFASGV
+186 IFTSGV

-302 TPKGRSQIFENQTGE
+302 NSKGRSQIFENQTGE

-390 SMIVSDSIALSTMV
+390 SMMVSDSIALSTMV

-462 KQEKTEKEIQ
+462 KQEKTQKEIQ
-472 IKQQIIT
+472 IKQSIIT

-484 ENARSVIE
+484 ENARPVIE

-502 ELETVQVVEQ
+502 ELENVQVVEQ
-512 QQEKTVEPKEN
+512 QQEKTIEPKEN

-536 SNIEKRLDNDN
+536 SNIEKKLDNDN

-578 DLKTENSKVQNSI
+578 NS
-591 KELNKKQ
+591 
-598 KNLKEIQEND
+598 
-608 KTEILES
+608 KTEIFES

-620 EETKTMQDDITSL
+620 EETKAMQNDIKNLQT
-633 KISNNKLLENFEK
+633 SNNNLLENIEK
-646 LDSEKLNVLEQINI
+646 LDLEKVNILEQINI
-660 LKDNNNNMFENIDE
+660 LKDNNSNMFENIDE
-674 LISSKEAM
+674 LISNKETM
-682 NEKINGFD
+682 NEKINSFD

-718 MLKQKTQNMEEEFN
+718 LLKQKTQNMEEEFN
-732 QLEVLKAKIESANKE
+732 QLEELKTKIELANKE
-747 IELLKQLQNEQII
+747 IELLKQLQNEQIT
-760 NVNNRISKLK
+760 NVNHRISKLRK
-770 EIQVNN
+770 LQINN
-776 NNELLEKINA
+776 NKELLEKIEA
-786 INYDDKLI
+786 INYDDKLT
-794 EINQNI
+794 EINENI

-813 INNKNNQEEKP
+813 INNKNKPEEKP

-844 SINETIMS
+844 SINENIMS

-866 SESFGIMAN
+866 SELFGIMAN

>member
-142 KVFVEQIKTIYNI
+142 KAFVEQIKTIYNI

-560 NIKNKQSLDKQEI
+560 KIKNKQSLDKQEI

-674 LISSKEAM
+674 LISSRELI
-682 NEKINGFD
+682 NDKINGFE

-697 NEQLKAKADIEN
+697 NEQLKAKSDIEN

-786 INYDDKLI
+786 INYDDKLT
-794 EINQNI
+794 EINENI

-813 INNKNNQEEKP
+813 INNKNKQEEKP

-844 SINETIMS
+844 SINEDIMS
-852 DELETSSSYVIDLN
+852 DELENSSAYVIDLN

>member
-204 KSEKDIPVNLKLETI
+204 KSEKDIPLNLKLETI

-620 EETKTMQDDITSL
+620 EETNTMQDDITSL

-646 LDSEKLNVLEQINI
+646 LDSEKLNFLEQINI

-674 LISSKEAM
+674 LISSRELI
-682 NEKINGFD
+682 NDKINGFE

-697 NEQLKAKADIEN
+697 NEQLKAKSDIEN

-786 INYDDKLI
+786 INYDDKLT
-794 EINQNI
+794 EINENI

>member
-22 FIALIILLSLVV
+22 FIALIILLSLVMS
-34 GYFYSY
+34 YFYSY

-96 NLGLDISVQNL
+96 NLGLDISVKNL
-107 QKNLTVA
+107 QNNLTVA

-142 KVFVEQIKTIYNI
+142 TVFVEQIKTIYNI

-251 NILYASNINKK
+251 NILYSSNINKK

-462 KQEKTEKEIQ
+462 KQEKVEKEIQ
-472 IKQQIIT
+472 VKQPIIT

-484 ENARSVIE
+484 ENARPVIE

-502 ELETVQVVEQ
+502 ELENTQVVEQ
-512 QQEKTVEPKEN
+512 QEKTIEPKEN
-523 GFKNVIKKIFSRI
+523 GLKNVIKKIFSRI

-578 DLKTENSKVQNSI
+578 ELKTENLKVQNSI
-591 KELNKKQ
+591 EELSEKQ
-598 KNLKEIQEND
+598 NNLKEIQEVD
-608 KTEILES
+608 KKEILEN
-615 INNFK
+615 I
-620 EETKTMQDDITSL
+620 Q
-633 KISNNKLLENFEK
+633 K
-646 LDSEKLNVLEQINI
+646 LDLEKVKILEQINI
-660 LKDNNNNMFENIDE
+660 LKDSNSDMFENIDE
-674 LISSKEAM
+674 LINSKEAI
-682 NEKINGFD
+682 NDKINGFD

-697 NEQLKAKADIEN
+697 NEQLKAKSDIEN
-709 TVKELQTLE
+709 TVKELQSIE
-718 MLKQKTQNMEEEFN
+718 ILKQKTQNIEEEFN
-732 QLEVLKAKIESANKE
+732 QLEVLKAKIELANKE
-747 IELLKQLQNEQII
+747 IEMLRQFQKEQIN
-760 NVNNRISKLK
+760 NVNYKISELKKLQLDNNKELIERIES
-770 EIQVNN
+770 
-776 NNELLEKINA
+776 
-786 INYDDKLI
+786 INYDEKLV
-794 EINQNI
+794 EINENI
-800 LKSQEEYTKMIEE
+800 TRNKNEYTKMIEE
-813 INNKNNQEEKP
+813 INNKNKQEEKP

-844 SINETIMS
+844 SINENIMS
-852 DELETSSSYVIDLN
+852 DELENASSYVIELN
-866 SESFGIMAN
+866 NETFGIMAN

>member
-238 KSYIVECLKTTRT
+238 KSYIVEWLKTTRT

-262 KAILFTSA
+262 KAILFTSS

-317 GLSDFIKEI
+317 GLSDFIREI
-326 TENKLENLE
+326 TDDEIENLE
-335 KAKKYIKE
+335 KTREYIKE
-343 TKIPNLHIL
+343 TEIPNLHIL
-352 ESGTIPPNP
+352 QNGTLPPNP
-361 SELLSSTNMRNLLE
+361 AELISSNNMRNLLE
-375 LLKSMYDLVLLDGTP
+375 LL
-390 SMIVSDSIALSTMV
+390 
-404 DSTILIAENK
+404 
-414 VSKINEL
+414 
-421 KKTKRQIQDVGGKIM
+421 
-436 GVILNKSDVQHN
+436 
-448 KYYGKG
+448 
-454 YGYYYGDG
+454 
-462 KQEKTEKEIQ
+462 
-472 IKQQIIT
+472 
-479 VSEII
+479 
-484 ENARSVIE
+484 
-492 QELLNKEVEQ
+492 
-502 ELETVQVVEQ
+502 
-512 QQEKTVEPKEN
+512 
-523 GFKNVIKKIFSRI
+523 
-536 SNIEKRLDNDN
+536 
-547 SKEQINNIYTEID
+547 
-560 NIKNKQSLDKQEI
+560 
-573 INNIN
+573 
-578 DLKTENSKVQNSI
+578 
-591 KELNKKQ
+591 
-598 KNLKEIQEND
+598 
-608 KTEILES
+608 
-615 INNFK
+615 
-620 EETKTMQDDITSL
+620 
-633 KISNNKLLENFEK
+633 
-646 LDSEKLNVLEQINI
+646 
-660 LKDNNNNMFENIDE
+660 
-674 LISSKEAM
+674 
-682 NEKINGFD
+682 
-690 EKVEQLK
+690 
-697 NEQLKAKADIEN
+697 
-709 TVKELQTLE
+709 
-718 MLKQKTQNMEEEFN
+718 
-732 QLEVLKAKIESANKE
+732 
-747 IELLKQLQNEQII
+747 
-760 NVNNRISKLK
+760 
-770 EIQVNN
+770 
-776 NNELLEKINA
+776 
-786 INYDDKLI
+786 
-794 EINQNI
+794 
-800 LKSQEEYTKMIEE
+800 
-813 INNKNNQEEKP
+813 
-824 SNIISFE
+824 
-831 SLKKKRKA
+831 
-839 NKKVF
+839 
-844 SINETIMS
+844 
-852 DELETSSSYVIDLN
+852 
-866 SESFGIMAN
+866 

>member
-1 MENNEYIDMKK
+1 MENNEYMDMKK
-12 ILNIILSKKI
+12 ILNIISSKKI
-22 FIALIILLSLVV
+22 FIALIILLSLVMS
-34 GYFYSY
+34 YFYSY

-96 NLGLDISVQNL
+96 NLGLDISVQKL

-142 KVFVEQIKTIYNI
+142 TVFVEQIKTIYNI

-578 DLKTENSKVQNSI
+578 DS
-591 KELNKKQ
+591 
-598 KNLKEIQEND
+598 
-608 KTEILES
+608 KTEIFES

-620 EETKTMQDDITSL
+620 EETKAMQNDIKNLQTSN
-633 KISNNKLLENFEK
+633 SDLLENIEK
-646 LDSEKLNVLEQINI
+646 LDSEKVNILEQINI

-674 LISSKEAM
+674 LISSRELI
-682 NEKINGFD
+682 NDKINGFE

-697 NEQLKAKADIEN
+697 NEQLKAKSDIEN

-776 NNELLEKINA
+776 NNELLEKIEA

>member
-1 MENNEYIDMKK
+1 MENNEYIDMRK

-674 LISSKEAM
+674 LISSRELI
-682 NEKINGFD
+682 NDKINGFE

-697 NEQLKAKADIEN
+697 NEQLKAKSDIEN

-786 INYDDKLI
+786 INYDDKLT
-794 EINQNI
+794 EINENI

>member
-1 MENNEYIDMKK
+1 MENNEYMDMKK
-12 ILNIILSKKI
+12 ILNIISSKKI
-22 FIALIILLSLVV
+22 FIALIILLSLVMS
-34 GYFYSY
+34 YFYSY

-96 NLGLDISVQNL
+96 NLGLDISVRNL

-114 EIKNTQFLKITVENS
+114 EIKNTQFLKITVENQ

-142 KVFVEQIKTIYNI
+142 TVFVEQIKTIYNI

-186 IFASGV
+186 IFTSGV

-302 TPKGRSQIFENQTGE
+302 NSKGRSQIFENQTGE

-335 KAKKYIKE
+335 KAKQYIKE

-375 LLKSMYDLVLLDGTP
+375 VLKSMYDLVLLDGTP
-390 SMIVSDSIALSTMV
+390 SMMVSDSIALSTMV

-462 KQEKTEKEIQ
+462 KQEKTQKEIQ
-472 IKQQIIT
+472 IKQSIIT

-484 ENARSVIE
+484 ENARPVIE

-502 ELETVQVVEQ
+502 ELENTQVVEQ
-512 QQEKTVEPKEN
+512 QQEKIIEPKEN

-578 DLKTENSKVQNSI
+578 NS
-591 KELNKKQ
+591 
-598 KNLKEIQEND
+598 
-608 KTEILES
+608 KTEIFES

-620 EETKTMQDDITSL
+620 EETKAMQNDIKNLQT
-633 KISNNKLLENFEK
+633 SNNNLLENIEK
-646 LDSEKLNVLEQINI
+646 LDLEKVNILEQINI
-660 LKDNNNNMFENIDE
+660 LKDNNSNMFENIDE
-674 LISSKEAM
+674 LISNKEAM

-697 NEQLKAKADIEN
+697 NEQLKAKSDIEN

-718 MLKQKTQNMEEEFN
+718 LLKQKTQNMEEEFN
-732 QLEVLKAKIESANKE
+732 QLEVLKTKIELANKE
-747 IELLKQLQNEQII
+747 IELLKQLQNEQIT
-760 NVNNRISKLK
+760 NVNHRISKLRK
-770 EIQVNN
+770 LQINN
-776 NNELLEKINA
+776 NKELLEKIEA
-786 INYDDKLI
+786 INYDDKLT
-794 EINQNI
+794 EINENI

-813 INNKNNQEEKP
+813 INNKNKPEEKP

-844 SINETIMS
+844 SINENIMS

-866 SESFGIMAN
+866 SEPFGIMAN

>member
-12 ILNIILSKKI
+12 ILNIISSKKI
-22 FIALIILLSLVV
+22 FIALIILLSLVM

-96 NLGLDISVQNL
+96 NLGLNISVQNL

-192 LILIL
+192 LILII

-674 LISSKEAM
+674 LISSRELI
-682 NEKINGFD
+682 NDKINGFE

-697 NEQLKAKADIEN
+697 NEQLKAKSDIEN

-786 INYDDKLI
+786 INYDDKLT
-794 EINQNI
+794 EINENI

>member
-1 MENNEYIDMKK
+1 MENNEYMDMKK
-12 ILNIILSKKI
+12 ILNIISSKKI
-22 FIALIILLSLVV
+22 FIALIILLSLVMS
-34 GYFYSY
+34 YFYSY

-142 KVFVEQIKTIYNI
+142 TVFVEQIKTIYNI

-462 KQEKTEKEIQ
+462 KQEKVEKEIQ
-472 IKQQIIT
+472 VKQPIIT

-484 ENARSVIE
+484 ENARPVIE
-492 QELLNKEVEQ
+492 QELLNKEIEQ
-502 ELETVQVVEQ
+502 ELENTQVVEQ
-512 QQEKTVEPKEN
+512 QEKTIESKEN
-523 GFKNVIKKIFSRI
+523 GFKNVMKKIFSRI

-578 DLKTENSKVQNSI
+578 DS
-591 KELNKKQ
+591 
-598 KNLKEIQEND
+598 
-608 KTEILES
+608 KTEIFES

-620 EETKTMQDDITSL
+620 EETKAMQNDIKNLQTSN
-633 KISNNKLLENFEK
+633 SDLLENIEK
-646 LDSEKLNVLEQINI
+646 LDSEKVNILEQINI
-660 LKDNNNNMFENIDE
+660 LKDNNSNMFENIDE

-718 MLKQKTQNMEEEFN
+718 ILKQKTQNMEEEFN
-732 QLEVLKAKIESANKE
+732 QLEVLKTKIELANKE
-747 IELLKQLQNEQII
+747 IELLKQLQNEQIT
-760 NVNNRISKLK
+760 NVNHRISKLRNLQ
-770 EIQVNN
+770 INN
-776 NNELLEKINA
+776 NKELLEKIEA
-786 INYDDKLI
+786 INYDDKLT
-794 EINQNI
+794 EINENI

-813 INNKNNQEEKP
+813 INNKNKPEEKP

-844 SINETIMS
+844 SINEDIMS
-852 DELETSSSYVIDLN
+852 DELENSSAYVIDLN

>member
-262 KAILFTSA
+262 KAILFTSS

-674 LISSKEAM
+674 LISSRELI
-682 NEKINGFD
+682 NDKINGFE

-697 NEQLKAKADIEN
+697 NEQLKAKSDIEN

-786 INYDDKLI
+786 INYDDKLT
-794 EINQNI
+794 EINENI